1 MNRLRHRM
9 KPLDPIL
16 KPPEFGGQLLNYNNW
31 QSLRLSIASC
41 EKSVTAM
48 QVGYNIVYAI
58 CTSVVTTVVNNIVL

>member
-1 MNRLRHRM
+1 MNQLRHRM

-16 KPPEFGGQLLNYNNW
+16 KPPELCKLLNYNNW
-31 QSLRLSIASC
+31 QSLRLSIASS

-48 QVGYNIVYAI
+48 QLGYNIVYAI